1 MDRGLA
7 YLQALEDPPE
17 FNRRRAA
24 VALIASVGIIL
35 AASLMVRLYPTSGF
49 TAGYDAVID
58 RGGDWVRAQVDGDG
72 GTALGVCDRLHREY
86 EQTPIEPNYDY
97 GTFIQGCSE
106 AVDFLNG
113 SPVPLLAAPGSQP
126 D

>member
-1 MDRGLA
+1 
-7 YLQALEDPPE
+7 
-17 FNRRRAA
+17 
-24 VALIASVGIIL
+24 VALIASIGVIL

-58 RGGDWVRAQVDGDG
+58 RGGEWVLDQVDAEG
-72 GTALGVCDRLHREY
+72 GTALGICDRLHQES
-86 EQTPIEPNYDY
+86 EQTRIEPNYDY

-113 SPVPLLAAPGSQP
+113 SHVPLLTAPGRLP